1 MGTGSTSIH
10 RYLRLH
16 VPDSDFGPDHP
27 NYGPKKGHWHGRL
40 CQIVNYF
47 EIPVEE
53 LPTYRIATFY
63 RDPIE
68 RVLTVL
74 PYQIDHFPHRNL
86 DTVSLSEWIEIQG
99 QYMHPQWMYLTD
111 RNIIGE
117 RVYDGIDLNWEWF
130 NYHDYE
136 NEFRRLASWFGL
148 TPGNKA
154 PKMVATTGNQIPHL
168 NHYENTP
175 TIADLTQQDI
185 DRIKEI
191 FRADYELLEQ
201 HGIMVPSR
209 DL

>member
-1 MGTGSTSIH
+1 MGTGSVSLH
-10 RYLRLH
+10 RYLRLN

-27 NYGPKKGHWHGRL
+27 KYGPKKGHWHGRL

-63 RDPIE
+63 RDPME

-136 NEFRRLASWFGL
+136 NEFKRIVSWFGL
-148 TPGNKA
+148 TTEGYGGLHE
-154 PKMVATTGNQIPHL
+154 ATTGIEIPHL